1 MTRGAGDAWIL
12 GAADGALLL
21 GDDSAEDGAPLQGR
35 LERLNRREVPRFST
49 VFDAER
55 KGIYGI
61 SMVISICFFWNFW
74 EFLGFLGFLY
84 DFLGIFGIFGIFWN
98 FWDFWD
104 FGDFWDLNLA

>member
-1 MTRGAGDAWIL
+1 VTRGAGDAWIL

-21 GDDSAEDGAPLQGR
+21 GDDSAAGAPLQGR

-61 SMVISICFFWNFW
+61 SMVISI
-74 EFLGFLGFLY
+74 
-84 DFLGIFGIFGIFWN
+84 
-98 FWDFWD
+98 
-104 FGDFWDLNLA
+104 